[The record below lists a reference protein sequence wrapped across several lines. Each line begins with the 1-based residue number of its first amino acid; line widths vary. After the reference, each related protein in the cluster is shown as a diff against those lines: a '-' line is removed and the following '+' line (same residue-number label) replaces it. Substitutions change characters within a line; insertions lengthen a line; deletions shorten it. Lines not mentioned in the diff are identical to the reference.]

1 MIVRFGAVATA
12 FAVSAVLLASSTP
25 AQEKKDTKQDKKVNK
40 AVPADKPDNRDVPR
54 HKEFLKK
61 VASGEGDVIFLGDS
75 ITQGW
80 EGAGKKA
87 WADTFTPFKPVNLG
101 IGGDRTG
108 HVLWRITEGKELE
121 PLKPKLAVIMIG
133 TNNTGVH
140 SAAEI
145 AGGIKAIIDELR
157 KQKPEMKILL
167 LGVFPRGGGIGKED
181 TVAPPEKL
189 NPKIKQINDLISKY
203 ADDKMVFYKDIGKE
217 FLNAEGGLEKKIMP
231 DLLHLS
237 PAGYEI
243 WAKAIKD
250 DVAKLV
256 K

>member
-1 MIVRFGAVATA
+1 MLVRR
-12 FAVSAVLLASSTP
+12 LA
-25 AQEKKDTKQDKKVNK
+25 A
-40 AVPADKPDNRDVPR
+40 AVPLFALALAAPAAGQDNPATKPLNRDVAR
-54 HKEFLKK
+54 HKQFLEVVKK
-61 VASGEGDVIFLGDS
+61 GEGDVVFIGDS

-87 WADTFTPFKPVNLG
+87 WADTFAPMKAVNLG
-101 IGGDRTG
+101 IGGDQTG

-121 PLKPKLAVIMIG
+121 PLKPKAAVIMIG
-133 TNNTGVH
+133 TNNTGSM
-140 SAAEI
+140 SAEHI

-167 LGVFPRGGGIGKED
+167 LGVFPRAGGIKKED
-181 TVAPPEKL
+181 ATAPADKL
-189 NPKIKQINDLISKY
+189 NPKIKEINDRISKF
-203 ADDKMVFYKDIGKE
+203 ADGKHVFYKDIGAK
-217 FLNAEGGLEKKIMP
+217 FLDEQGGLSRKVMP

-243 WAKAIKD
+243 WANAIKD